1 MAELAALYHSL
12 DNAFLSHPDTNS
24 SQLFGN
30 NGKGNVPKKPALTHF
45 LCIPLV
51 NSISKPQLEASVSKF
66 KEDVCRPA
74 LDESVEDKA
83 SAEENDD
90 TSIAATESLSKDAT
104 APGDKSGEEI
114 NEMSAAALQGPLIP
128 EKAVRPIG
136 SLHLTLGVMSLDEEK
151 LVQAQDLLQSLDLN
165 KLLHEASTPTTKLDD
180 MTVPATEVA
189 ATDSAQQSLKTD
201 PLTISLESLE
211 PMQSPRKTSILYVK
225 PQDPT
230 NRLTPLS
237 QALRTAFTEAGL
249 LVPDTRPLKL
259 HATIVNTI
267 YVKGRKR
274 KGKSKKE
281 GEKTATAS
289 PEHIK
294 DDKTIQ
300 ETTQPSSDTQP
311 SSSTSSQPLTANT
324 PSSGHGPSAT
334 SSLYLD
340 ATDLLPRY
348 ATHIWASDIPIF
360 RIAICEMGVKKHVSA
375 DGKIEEAYKEVAVRG
390 I

>member
-1 MAELAALYHSL
+1 MTRH
-12 DNAFLSHPDTNS
+12 NK
-24 SQLFGN
+24 QGN
-30 NGKGNVPKKPALTHF
+30 KGKSNVQKKPALTHF

-83 SAEENDD
+83 LADENDD

-104 APGDKSGEEI
+104 ASGDKSGEEI
-114 NEMSAAALQGPLIP
+114 DEMSAAALQGPLIP

-165 KLLHEASTPTTKLDD
+165 KLLHEASRPTTKLDD
-180 MTVPATEVA
+180 VTVPATEVA
-189 ATDSAQQSLKTD
+189 ASDLARQSFKTD
-201 PLTISLESLE
+201 PITISLESLE

-230 NRLTPLS
+230 NRLAPLS

-249 LVPDTRPLKL
+249 LVPDTRPLRL

-281 GEKTATAS
+281 GEKTANAS

-294 DDKTIQ
+294 DDKRIQ
-300 ETTQPSSDTQP
+300 ETTQSSSDTQP
-311 SSSTSSQPLTANT
+311 PSSTSSQPLTANT

-340 ATDLLPRY
+340 ATNLLPRY
-348 ATHIWASDIPIF
+348 TTHVWASDIPIA
-360 RIAICEMGVKKHVSA
+360 RIAICEMGVKKHVST
-375 DGKIEEAYKEVAVRG
+375 DGNVEEAYKEVAVRET
-390 I
+390 

>member
-1 MAELAALYHSL
+1 MTRH
-12 DNAFLSHPDTNS
+12 NK
-24 SQLFGN
+24 QGN
-30 NGKGNVPKKPALTHF
+30 KEKGNVPKKPALTHF

-83 SAEENDD
+83 SAEETDD

-114 NEMSAAALQGPLIP
+114 NGMSAAALQGPLIP

-136 SLHLTLGVMSLDEEK
+136 SLHLTLGVMSLDEGK

-180 MTVPATEVA
+180 VTVPATEVA
-189 ATDSAQQSLKTD
+189 ASDLARQSFKTD

-211 PMQSPRKTSILYVK
+211 PMQSPRKTSILYIK

-237 QALRTAFTEAGL
+237 QALRTAYTEAGL

-259 HATIVNTI
+259 HATIVNTL

-274 KGKSKKE
+274 RGKSRKEAEKPTSAPSEYVMDEKK
-281 GEKTATAS
+281 
-289 PEHIK
+289 
-294 DDKTIQ
+294 IQ

-340 ATDLLPRY
+340 ATNLLPRY
-348 ATHIWASDIPIF
+348 ATHIWASDIPIS

-375 DGKIEEAYKEVAVRG
+375 DGKVEEAYKEVAVRE

>member
-1 MAELAALYHSL
+1 MTRH
-12 DNAFLSHPDTNS
+12 NK
-24 SQLFGN
+24 QGN
-30 NGKGNVPKKPALTHF
+30 KGKGNVPKKPALTHF

-83 SAEENDD
+83 PAEENDD

-104 APGDKSGEEI
+104 ASGDKSGEEI
-114 NEMSAAALQGPLIP
+114 DEMSAAALQGPLIP

-165 KLLHEASTPTTKLDD
+165 KLLHEASTPTTKLEDV
-180 MTVPATEVA
+180 TVTATEVA
-189 ATDSAQQSLKTD
+189 ATDPAQRSLKTD

-225 PQDPT
+225 PQDPM
-230 NRLTPLS
+230 NRLAPLS

-274 KGKSKKE
+274 KGRSKKE
-281 GEKTATAS
+281 GEKTANAS

-300 ETTQPSSDTQP
+300 ETTQPFFRHPAIILDLL
-311 SSSTSSQPLTANT
+311 STTDSNT

-340 ATDLLPRY
+340 ATNLLPRY
-348 ATHIWASDIPIF
+348 ATHIWASDIPIS

-375 DGKIEEAYKEVAVRG
+375 DGKVEEAYKEVAVRE

>member
-1 MAELAALYHSL
+1 MTRH
-12 DNAFLSHPDTNS
+12 NK
-24 SQLFGN
+24 QGN
-30 NGKGNVPKKPALTHF
+30 KGKSNVPKKPALTHF

-74 LDESVEDKA
+74 SDESVGGKV

-90 TSIAATESLSKDAT
+90 TSIITTESLSKDAT
-104 APGDKSGEEI
+104 AFGDEPREEI
-114 NEMSAAALQGPLIP
+114 DERSAPALQAPLIP
-128 EKAVRPIG
+128 EKAIRPIG
-136 SLHLTLGVMSLDEEK
+136 SLHLNLGVMSLDEEK

-180 MTVPATEVA
+180 VKEPATEVA
-189 ATDSAQQSLKTD
+189 ASDLAQQSFKTD

-211 PMQSPRKTSILYVK
+211 PMQSPRKTSILYIK

-230 NRLTPLS
+230 NRLAPLS

-274 KGKSKKE
+274 KGKSKNEAEKPKSAPSE
-281 GEKTATAS
+281 GAQ
-289 PEHIK
+289 
-294 DDKTIQ
+294 DDKKVE
-300 ETTQPSSDTQP
+300 ETTQSSTDTQP
-311 SSSTSSQPLTANT
+311 LSSTSYQPLTANT

-340 ATDLLPRY
+340 ATNLLPRY
-348 ATHIWASDIPIF
+348 ATHVWASDIPIS

-375 DGKIEEAYKEVAVRG
+375 DGKVEEAYKEVAIRE

>member
-1 MAELAALYHSL
+1 MTRH
-12 DNAFLSHPDTNS
+12 NK
-24 SQLFGN
+24 QGN
-30 NGKGNVPKKPALTHF
+30 KGKGNVPKKPALTHF

-66 KEDVCRPA
+66 KEVVCRPA

-83 SAEENDD
+83 LAEENDD

-104 APGDKSGEEI
+104 APGDKPREEI
-114 NEMSAAALQGPLIP
+114 DERSAPALQVPLIP

-151 LVQAQDLLQSLDLN
+151 LAQASDLLQSLNLD
-165 KLLHEASTPTTKLDD
+165 KLLHEAPAPMIKAGDTTEP
-180 MTVPATEVA
+180 VTEVA
-189 ATDSAQQSLKTD
+189 ATDPAQRSLKTD

-211 PMQSPRKTSILYVK
+211 PMQSPRKTSILYIK

-274 KGKSKKE
+274 KGRSKKE
-281 GEKTATAS
+281 GGKTANTS

-294 DDKTIQ
+294 DDKRIQ
-300 ETTQPSSDTQP
+300 ETTEPSSDTQP

-340 ATDLLPRY
+340 ATNLLPRY
-348 ATHIWASDIPIF
+348 ANHVWASGIPIS

-375 DGKIEEAYKEVAVRG
+375 DGKVEEAYKEVAARE

>member
-1 MAELAALYHSL
+1 MTRH
-12 DNAFLSHPDTNS
+12 NK
-24 SQLFGN
+24 QGN
-30 NGKGNVPKKPALTHF
+30 KEKGNVPKKPALTHF

-51 NSISKPQLEASVSKF
+51 NSISKLQLEASVSKF

-83 SAEENDD
+83 LAEENDD

-151 LVQAQDLLQSLDLN
+151 LVQAQDLLQSFDLN

-180 MTVPATEVA
+180 VTVPATEVA
-189 ATDSAQQSLKTD
+189 ATDPAERSLKID

-211 PMQSPRKTSILYVK
+211 PMQSPRKTSILYIK

-237 QALRTAFTEAGL
+237 QALQTAFTEAGL
-249 LVPDTRPLKL
+249 LVHDTRPLKL

-274 KGKSKKE
+274 RGKSKNEAEKPTSAPSE
-281 GEKTATAS
+281 GAQEDKKVEETA
-289 PEHIK
+289 
-294 DDKTIQ
+294 Q
-300 ETTQPSSDTQP
+300 SSDTQP
-311 SSSTSSQPLTANT
+311 PSSTSSQPLTANT

-340 ATDLLPRY
+340 ATNLLPRY
-348 ATHIWASDIPIF
+348 ANHVWASDIPIS

-375 DGKIEEAYKEVAVRG
+375 DGKVEEAYKEVAVRE